1 MGYALGGEGKAE
13 RGRRDIP
20 HSSLDRRSPR
30 IDEDVCIV
38 VVGDIGV
45 AVVGDI
51 GIVVGDIGVT
61 PEGIAD
67 VPEGIGIIGGDMDD
81 VRGLMGTPVSVW
93 GPRWA
98 SVIGAESGCV
108 LGLPPELVLVTLCFL
123 LVSESCQ
130 ELSEERG
137 SGWRG

>member
-30 IDEDVCIV
+30 IDEDMCLVVVGDMGIA

-67 VPEGIGIIGGDMDD
+67 VPEGIGIIAGDMADE
-81 VRGLMGTPVSVW
+81 RGLMGTPVSV
-93 GPRWA
+93 
-98 SVIGAESGCV
+98 
-108 LGLPPELVLVTLCFL
+108 
-123 LVSESCQ
+123 
-130 ELSEERG
+130 
-137 SGWRG
+137 